1 MVSLGQG
8 IVDEVTRE
16 VSERKDREFAAT
28 LERERER
35 ERERIAVRLMAF
47 GVPVHKVAEYL
58 ELPLSSVQSLA
69 GGTTCTAVNGSADA
83 KKK

>member
-28 LERERER
+28 LERER

>member
-28 LERERER
+28 LER

-83 KKK
+83 KKKYAK

>member
-28 LERERER
+28 LER